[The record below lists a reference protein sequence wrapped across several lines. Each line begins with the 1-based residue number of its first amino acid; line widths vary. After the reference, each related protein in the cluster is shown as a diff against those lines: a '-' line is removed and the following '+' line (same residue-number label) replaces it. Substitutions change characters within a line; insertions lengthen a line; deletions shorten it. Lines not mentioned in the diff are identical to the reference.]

1 VTLDRQG
8 GAERPG
14 IDGRGY
20 GHGALRVYHEVR
32 MMILRRELPPG
43 APVVAVEIARR
54 LGLSRMPVREALTR
68 LEAEKLVRVVPRR
81 GVFVR
86 ILAPDEVRNDYE
98 AAEALEGMI
107 AYLAAPNMDRA
118 TLARLRRL
126 ITGMDREL
134 ARAQPDFDTWLSLDE
149 AFHDTII
156 SRCNNELLA
165 GIRRQIYS
173 RIEMSRLSMNPWYAD
188 KKKSNIAHRAI
199 YDALARH
206 DAERARRTTEKHW
219 KRARDAY
226 LKVVQRKKRA
236 RRRG

>member
-1 VTLDRQG
+1 MKVNG
-8 GAERPG
+8 NGH
-14 IDGRGY
+14 GY
-20 GHGALRVYHEVR
+20 GHGALKAYQEVR
-32 MMILRRELPPG
+32 IMILKRELPPG

-68 LEAEKLVRVVPRR
+68 LQAEKLVRVVPRR

-86 ILAPDEVRNDYE
+86 ILTPEEVRNDYE

-118 TLARLRRL
+118 ALAHLRRL
-126 ITGMDREL
+126 IAGMDREL
-134 ARAQPDFDTWLSLDE
+134 ARPEPDFDTWLSLDE
-149 AFHDTII
+149 EFHDTII

-173 RIEMSRLSMNPWYAD
+173 RIEMARMSMDPWYAD
-188 KKKSNIAHRAI
+188 KKMSSVAHRAI
-199 YDALARH
+199 YQAFACH

-219 KRARDAY
+219 KRSRDEY
-226 LKVVQRKKRA
+226 LNLVQRRKRTG
-236 RRRG
+236 R